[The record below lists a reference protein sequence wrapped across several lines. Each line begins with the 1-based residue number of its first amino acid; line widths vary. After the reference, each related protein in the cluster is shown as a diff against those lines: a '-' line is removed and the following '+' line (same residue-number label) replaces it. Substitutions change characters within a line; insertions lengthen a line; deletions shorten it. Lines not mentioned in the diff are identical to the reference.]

1 MVQFP
6 LCAFSLGETGVLLL
20 DVAGFVQKPKGGV
33 WREARGVRREAVR
46 EWGEPQRTGPSE
58 TQGAHH
64 GGDYQLTKGPGRGR
78 RGSDAHSGPTGRTE
92 VSRERPGARTPG
104 VLVDLEVRGDPGTP
118 SGRGPRETPGGRR
131 PRTRPG
137 HRGSAGRPGPPGG
150 KEGRK
155 GVRPARPRTGRPPA
169 SHPPLGKGSAGP
181 DPGGAHARQAAA
193 PTDYPPPSFPVP
205 ARGPRPQRGGG
216 RRGRCGGHPNARR
229 RAGGAPPLHRSRRPG
244 RSSARTPYDGGG
256 TGTNPRR
263 PAGRPA
269 GGGARDPPTDRA
281 PPPPPPR
288 GGQGW
293 GKRPREGSG
302 DREAGPWRGRRTNTR
317 LPPRQ
322 GRRDA

>member
-1 MVQFP
+1 MPTQGPQAAPRSRVSARAPGHREYWSTWKFGGIP
-6 LCAFSLGETGVLLL
+6 GRPA
-20 DVAGFVQKPKGGV
+20 AG
-33 WREARGVRREAVR
+33 ARGKPRAAGVQ
-46 EWGEPQRTGPSE
+46 GPDPGTG
-58 TQGAHH
+58 
-64 GGDYQLTKGPGRGR
+64 
-78 RGSDAHSGPTGRTE
+78 
-92 VSRERPGARTPG
+92 G
-104 VLVDLEVRGDPGTP
+104 VLVDPVHRA
-118 SGRGPRETPGGRR
+118 GRR
-131 PRTRPG
+131 GARACARRDRAPAAPRPRIPLWE
-137 HRGSAGRPGPPGG
+137 RGPPG
-150 KEGRK
+150 
-155 GVRPARPRTGRPPA
+155 RTP
-169 SHPPLGKGSAGP
+169 
-181 DPGGAHARQAAA
+181 AA
-193 PTDYPPPSFPVP
+193 PTRAKQPRPPTTPPPFPVP